1 MSNDSHDSASH
12 AEFLSQSL
20 SSAST
25 QPSTQSSSGQAAMY
39 TSLDLWRHDPN
50 LLRKNLNA
58 MTVVNLKDWCSSLRL
73 IRTGN
78 KHQLIES
85 ICAKIL
91 THSDSVPSTP
101 TSFSTISSTLQQRRI
116 RIDRDE
122 DFDIEDIEEFQE
134 GGEEDGGEDEEYDQT
149 EQTHLIA
156 RNRSLVA
163 RKILSL
169 GKPAR
174 FQAELHLHWMKCE
187 FFQQIVGI
195 ARKQLQ
201 DVHGSD
207 GTEFVLANPESHPHT
222 LQVENV
228 GIQNYAAASCKD
240 FFVFGPLFLITIY
253 FFHDPRPDP
262 HAALLTF
269 KHVGFFASK
278 FVDMPKRLHTRGR
291 EVQGGASVAMKT
303 KLSMVLNRLHKI
315 EKNVFGD
322 YLKGKGFADKELF
335 FHDNKTPASN
345 ANHQWEM
352 VWSMR
357 RKSIQAQKKMNQ
369 MPNASALRDGSRLN
383 VDELFGAVHKLVQ
396 TFTEASVRSAALLA
410 VSFMSC
416 SRAHD
421 LCGLCLKDIVR
432 IAFKSGLE
440 SYDLRPSFPNGEER

>member
-1 MSNDSHDSASH
+1 MSNNSHHSASH

-25 QPSTQSSSGQAAMY
+25 QPSSGQAEMY
-39 TSLDLWRHDPN
+39 TSLDLWRQDPH
-50 LLRKNLNA
+50 LLRNKLNE
-58 MTVVNLKDWCSSLRL
+58 MTVVKLKDWCSSLHL
-73 IRTGN
+73 IRTGS

-91 THSDSVPSTP
+91 TQSVPSTP

-122 DFDIEDIEEFQE
+122 DFDFEEFQDDGE
-134 GGEEDGGEDEEYDQT
+134 EEDGGEHEEYEQT

-174 FQAELHLHWMKCE
+174 FRAELHLHWMKCE

-207 GTEFVLANPESHPHT
+207 GTEFVLADPESHPHT

-315 EKNVFGD
+315 ERNVFGD
-322 YLKGKGFADKELF
+322 YLKDKGFAEKELF
-335 FHDNKTPASN
+335 FQDNKTPASN

-396 TFTEASVRSAALLA
+396 TFSEASVRSAALLA

-440 SYDLRPSFPNGEER
+440 SNDLRPSFPNGEER